1 MITAGKFSSTR
12 RFDADALEGAVV
24 HVLFDLTY
32 AGQVF
37 HLARQELLVT
47 STATGEQYQYAGDL
61 ADEIEWEEVIDLF
74 NASTDSVSVP
84 VSFTLPVDV
93 PALVQGGHDLLSA
106 TGELSLWIEGTTY
119 ESRRV
124 LLRGRLSAPSYGY
137 PDEPITASLE
147 SEFAEDRSLV
157 PPLAH
162 VITEE
167 TWPLAV
173 DGALGRS
180 YPIPFGFAAG
190 GVTQSLAYLVDPTVG
205 AEILLVAS
213 GLCVAGD
220 VRVVVPGSIST
231 ETVERGVDA
240 LGQVVSL
247 IDLTGTALSFGVDD
261 TFGIIWNQGEGGLAS
276 REGASLSGAGD
287 ALEVFFGLSTVPVDF
302 GRVAAAK
309 PYLNQYKIHGCILE
323 GVTPFEWVTANLCPI
338 LPMSLVNGPDGLYPI
353 PWRYT
358 ATAADAVAT
367 LDADLDPELQM
378 DGVIQIDGGIRDIVN
393 RFKLRYA
400 LRPSVG
406 DMYKFVTLGDGDDTS
421 DSAADSLYC
430 RQSQARYGVRSEESE
445 TSVVHDPATAA
456 LILSWWARARALPT
470 RVVSYVAP
478 HSWGWL
484 ERGDVVL
491 LTDSNLAF
499 SGQLSLLES
508 MTYREDGTMRLRF
521 RLLDDVARAFRSA

>member
-1 MITAGKFSSTR
+1 LITAGKLASAR
-12 RFDADALEGAVV
+12 RFDAAALQGEVV
-24 HVLFDLTY
+24 HILLDLTY
-32 AGQVF
+32 AGRVF
-37 HLARQELLVT
+37 RLARRELFVT
-47 STATGEQYQYAGDL
+47 STATGTQYQYVGDL

-74 NASTDSVSVP
+74 NASSDSVSVP

-106 TGELSLWIEGTTY
+106 TGELSLWIEGTSY

-124 LLRGRLSAPSYGY
+124 LLRGRLSSPSYGY
-137 PDEPITASLE
+137 PDEPITASIE
-147 SEFAEDRSLV
+147 SEFAEDRSV
-157 PPLAH
+157 IPPLSH
-162 VITEE
+162 VITDE

-180 YPIPFGFAAG
+180 YPLPFGSGPG
-190 GVTQSLAYLVDPTVG
+190 GVHQSLAYLVDPTVG
-205 AEILLVAS
+205 AEVLLVAS

-220 VRVVVPGSIST
+220 VRVVVPGSIAT
-231 ETVERGVDA
+231 ETVQHSVDA
-240 LGQVVSL
+240 LGQVVSI
-247 IDLTGTALSFGVDD
+247 IDMTGTALVFTSDD
-261 TFGIIWNQGEGGLAS
+261 TFGIIWNQGEGGMAS

-287 ALEVFFGLSTVPVDF
+287 ALEVFLGLSTVPVDF

-309 PYLNQYKIHGCILE
+309 PYLNQFKIAGCILE
-323 GVTPFEWVTANLCPI
+323 GVTPFEWVTSNLSPI

-358 ATAADAVAT
+358 ATAADAVAHIN
-367 LDADLDPELQM
+367 ADIDPELQL
-378 DGVIQIDGGIRDIVN
+378 DGVVQVDGGIRDIVN

-400 LRPSVG
+400 LRPTEG
-406 DMYKFVTLGDGDDTS
+406 EMYKFVTLGGDDDAS
-421 DSAADSLYC
+421 GAADSLYC
-430 RQSQARYGVRSEESE
+430 RQSQARYGVRSEDAE

-470 RVVSYVAP
+470 RVVSYVVP

-484 ERGDVVL
+484 ERGNVAL

-508 MTYREDGTMRLRF
+508 MTYREDGTLRLQF
-521 RLLDDVARAFRSA
+521 RLIDDVARAFRSA